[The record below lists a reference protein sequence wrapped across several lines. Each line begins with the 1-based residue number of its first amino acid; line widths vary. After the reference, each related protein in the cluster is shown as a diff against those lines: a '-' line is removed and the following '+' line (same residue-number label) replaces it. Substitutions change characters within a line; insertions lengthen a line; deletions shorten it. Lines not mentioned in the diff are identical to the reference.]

1 MPKHP
6 RREEHI
12 GVILV
17 GPPFTVTWSKR
28 SDGTTVLAVRFPA
41 ILWSEEDAVVLPP
54 DDATGMAFYVDPADQ
69 PGLHRDLFKTW
80 GRRVAGELLTRGYP
94 MSRAVVSHLPV
105 QYQSDSELTVS
116 EGGAMS
122 E

>member
-1 MPKHP
+1 M
-6 RREEHI
+6 

-17 GPPFTVTWSKR
+17 GPPFMITWMLR
-28 SDGTTVLAVRFPA
+28 PDDTTSLSVRFP
-41 ILWSEEDAVVLPP
+41 IVLWSEEDAVILPP
-54 DDATGMAFYVDPADQ
+54 DDASGVPFYLDPVDS

-94 MSRAVVSHLPV
+94 MSRAVISHLSPE
-105 QYQSDSELTVS
+105 YLSDSEYTPS
-116 EGGAMS
+116 EAAQS

>member
-1 MPKHP
+1 M
-6 RREEHI
+6 
-12 GVILV
+12 ILV

-28 SDGTTVLAVRFPA
+28 SDGTTVLAVRFPV

-105 QYQSDSELTVS
+105 QYQSDSELSVS